1 MKLKTMSKKIL
12 IVTGL
17 SGAGRTSALKILE
30 DQGFEAIDNI
40 PTSLLI
46 NILETNINTNLAVG
60 IDIRSRD
67 FDAKKISQL
76 IKNKKKKI
84 DISTVFFDC
93 ETIKLLNRFKESRRI
108 HPLKL
113 DLPMIEIID
122 RERNWLEP
130 LKKIS
135 NHYINTTDL
144 SINLLRKKIKAIFN
158 KDIKIKTTVRII
170 SFGYKNGLPKE
181 ADFVF
186 DMRFLRNPFYEKK
199 LKSMN
204 GKDKKIIEFVKNQE
218 HFHFFFDRITNL
230 FDRMLGGFKD
240 EGKDYITVAF
250 GCTGGVHRSVVSSE
264 MFFSFLKLKKGIE
277 VFIDHR
283 DLKL

>member
-1 MKLKTMSKKIL
+1 MPKKIL

-30 DQGFEAIDNI
+30 DLGFEAIDNI

-84 DISTVFFDC
+84 DISIVFFDC

-135 NHYINTTDL
+135 NHYINTTEL

-158 KDIKIKTTVRII
+158 EDIKIKTTVRII

-218 HFHFFFDRITNL
+218 HFHLFFDRITNL

>member
-1 MKLKTMSKKIL
+1 MPKKIL

-30 DQGFEAIDNI
+30 DLGFEAIDNI

-218 HFHFFFDRITNL
+218 HFHLFFDRITNL

-264 MFFSFLKLKKGIE
+264 MFFSFLKVKKGIE

>member
-1 MKLKTMSKKIL
+1 MPKKIL

-30 DQGFEAIDNI
+30 DLGFEAIDNI

-46 NILETNINTNLAVG
+46 KIIDTNIKTNLAVG

-67 FDAKKISQL
+67 FDAKKISNF
-76 IKNKKKKI
+76 IKNKKRKI
-84 DISTVFFDC
+84 NISTVFFDC
-93 ETIKLLNRFKESRRI
+93 ETSKLLNRFKESRRI

-113 DLPMIEIID
+113 DLPMLEIID

-135 NHYINTTDL
+135 DHYINTTDL
-144 SINLLRKKIKAIFN
+144 TINLLKKKIKSIFEKN
-158 KDIKIKTTVRII
+158 VRIKTTVRVI
-170 SFGYKNGLPKE
+170 SFGFKNGLPRE

-199 LKSMN
+199 LKN
-204 GKDKKIIEFVKNQE
+204 LDGKDKKIIEFVKNQKY
-218 HFHFFFDRITNL
+218 FDVFFDNISIL
-230 FDRMLGGFKD
+230 FDKMLRGFKD

-250 GCTGGVHRSVVSSE
+250 GCTGGIHRSVVSSE
-264 MFFSFLKLKKGIE
+264 MFFSFLKHKKGIE

-283 DLKL
+283 DLKA

>member
-1 MKLKTMSKKIL
+1 MPKKIL

-30 DQGFEAIDNI
+30 DLGFEAIDNI

-84 DISTVFFDC
+84 DISIVFFDC

-218 HFHFFFDRITNL
+218 HFHLFFDRITNL

>member
-1 MKLKTMSKKIL
+1 MPRKIL

-30 DQGFEAIDNI
+30 DLGFEAIDNI
-40 PTSLLI
+40 PTSLLV
-46 NILETNINTNLAVG
+46 NILKVNIKTNLAVG

-67 FDAKKISQL
+67 FNAKKISQL
-76 IKNKKKKI
+76 IKNKKRKI
-84 DISTVFFDC
+84 EISTVFFDC
-93 ETIKLLNRFKESRRI
+93 ETNKLLNRFKESRRI

-144 SINLLRKKIKAIFN
+144 SINLLRKKIKALFD

-170 SFGYKNGLPKE
+170 SFGFKNGLPKE

-186 DMRFLRNPFYEKK
+186 DMRFLRNPFYEKT

-204 GKDKKIIEFVKNQE
+204 GKDKEIIEFVKNQE
-218 HFHFFFDRITNL
+218 YFHIFFDKITDL
-230 FDRMLGGFKD
+230 FDRMLRGFKD

-250 GCTGGVHRSVVSSE
+250 GCTGGIHRSVVSSE
-264 MFFSFLKLKKGIE
+264 MFFSFLKHKKDIE

-283 DLKL
+283 DL

>member
-1 MKLKTMSKKIL
+1 MPRKIL

-30 DQGFEAIDNI
+30 DLGFEAIDNI
-40 PTSLLI
+40 PTSLLV
-46 NILETNINTNLAVG
+46 NILKVNIKTNLAVG

-67 FDAKKISQL
+67 FNAKKISQL
-76 IKNKKKKI
+76 IKNKKRKI
-84 DISTVFFDC
+84 EISTVFFDC
-93 ETIKLLNRFKESRRI
+93 ETTKLLNRFKESRRI

-144 SINLLRKKIKAIFN
+144 SINLLRKKIKALFD

-170 SFGYKNGLPKE
+170 SFGFKNGLPKE

-186 DMRFLRNPFYEKK
+186 DMRFLRNPFYEKT

-204 GKDKKIIEFVKNQE
+204 GKDKEIIEFVKNQE
-218 HFHFFFDRITNL
+218 YFHIFFDKITDL
-230 FDRMLGGFKD
+230 FDRMLRGFKD

-250 GCTGGVHRSVVSSE
+250 GCTGGIHRSVVSSE
-264 MFFSFLKLKKGIE
+264 MFFSFLKHKKDIE

-283 DLKL
+283 DL

>member
-1 MKLKTMSKKIL
+1 MPKKIL

-30 DQGFEAIDNI
+30 DLGFEAIDNI

-67 FDAKKISQL
+67 FDAKKISRL

-130 LKKIS
+130 LKKLS

-158 KDIKIKTTVRII
+158 EDIKIKTTVRII

-199 LKSMN
+199 LKIMN

-218 HFHFFFDRITNL
+218 HFHLFFDRITNL

>member
-1 MKLKTMSKKIL
+1 MPKKI
-12 IVTGL
+12 IVVTGL

-30 DQGFEAIDNI
+30 DLGFEAIDNI

-46 NILETNINTNLAVG
+46 NIFKTDLKTNLAVG

-76 IKNKKKKI
+76 IKNKNRKI

-144 SINLLRKKIKAIFN
+144 SINLLRQEIKALFDKN
-158 KDIKIKTTVRII
+158 IKIKTTVRII

-186 DMRFLRNPFYEKK
+186 DMRFLKNPFYEKK
-199 LKSMN
+199 LKDMN
-204 GKDKKIIEFVKNQE
+204 GKDKKIIEFVKNQKY
-218 HFHFFFDRITNL
+218 FDL
-230 FDRMLGGFKD
+230 FLIK
-240 EGKDYITVAF
+240 
-250 GCTGGVHRSVVSSE
+250 
-264 MFFSFLKLKKGIE
+264 
-277 VFIDHR
+277 
-283 DLKL
+283 

>member
-1 MKLKTMSKKIL
+1 MPRKIL

-30 DQGFEAIDNI
+30 DLGFEAIDNI
-40 PTSLLI
+40 PTSLLV
-46 NILETNINTNLAVG
+46 NILKVNIKTNLAIG

-67 FDAKKISQL
+67 FNAKKISQL
-76 IKNKKKKI
+76 IKNKKRKI
-84 DISTVFFDC
+84 EISTVFFDC
-93 ETIKLLNRFKESRRI
+93 ETTKLLNRFKESRRI

-144 SINLLRKKIKAIFN
+144 SINLLRKKIKALFD

-170 SFGYKNGLPKE
+170 SFGFKNGLPKE

-186 DMRFLRNPFYEKK
+186 DMRFLRNPFYEKT

-204 GKDKKIIEFVKNQE
+204 GKDKEIIEFVKNQE
-218 HFHFFFDRITNL
+218 YFHIFFDKITDL
-230 FDRMLGGFKD
+230 FDRMLRGFKD

-250 GCTGGVHRSVVSSE
+250 GCTGGIHRSVVSSE
-264 MFFSFLKLKKGIE
+264 MFFSFLKHKKDIE

-283 DLKL
+283 DL

>member
-1 MKLKTMSKKIL
+1 MPKKIL

-30 DQGFEAIDNI
+30 DLGFEAIDNI

-60 IDIRSRD
+60 VDIRSRD

-84 DISTVFFDC
+84 DISIVFFDC

-218 HFHFFFDRITNL
+218 HFHLFFDRITNL

>member
-1 MKLKTMSKKIL
+1 MPKKIL

-30 DQGFEAIDNI
+30 DLGFEAIDNI

-158 KDIKIKTTVRII
+158 EDIKIKTTVRII

-218 HFHFFFDRITNL
+218 HFHLFFDRITNL
-230 FDRMLGGFKD
+230 FDKMLGGFKD

>member
-1 MKLKTMSKKIL
+1 MPKKIL

-30 DQGFEAIDNI
+30 DLGFEAIDNI

-218 HFHFFFDRITNL
+218 HFHLFFDRITNL

-283 DLKL
+283 DLKLWLV

>member
-1 MKLKTMSKKIL
+1 MPKKIL

-30 DQGFEAIDNI
+30 DLGFEAIDNI

-46 NILETNINTNLAVG
+46 KIIDTNIKTNLAVG

-67 FDAKKISQL
+67 FDAKKISNF
-76 IKNKKKKI
+76 IKNKKRKI
-84 DISTVFFDC
+84 NISTVFFDC
-93 ETIKLLNRFKESRRI
+93 ETSKLLNRFKESRRI

-113 DLPMIEIID
+113 DLPMLEIID
-122 RERNWLEP
+122 RERDWLEP

-144 SINLLRKKIKAIFN
+144 SINLLRKKIKALFD
-158 KDIKIKTTVRII
+158 KDIKIRTTVRIV
-170 SFGYKNGLPKE
+170 SFGYKNGIPKE

-199 LKSMN
+199 LKN
-204 GKDKKIIEFVKNQE
+204 LDGKDKKIIEFVKNQKY
-218 HFHFFFDRITNL
+218 FDIFFDNISIL
-230 FDRMLGGFKD
+230 FDKMLQGFKD

-250 GCTGGVHRSVVSSE
+250 GCTGGIHRSVVSSE
-264 MFFSFLKLKKGIE
+264 MFFSFLKQKKGIE

-283 DLKL
+283 DLKV

>member
-1 MKLKTMSKKIL
+1 MPKKIL

-30 DQGFEAIDNI
+30 DLGFEAIDNI

-46 NILETNINTNLAVG
+46 NILEININTNLAVG

-218 HFHFFFDRITNL
+218 HFHLFFDRITNL

>member
-1 MKLKTMSKKIL
+1 MPKKIL

-30 DQGFEAIDNI
+30 DLGFEAIDNI

-76 IKNKKKKI
+76 IKNKKKKV

-218 HFHFFFDRITNL
+218 HFHLFFDRITNL